1 MVVYTRDFGMVVG
14 VLGSSAHHKRTPVA
28 TLDNHPI
35 VHGPVTFF
43 PGCPRSHSEAEALRD
58 PS

>member
-43 PGCPRSHSEAEALRD
+43 PGRHAEAEALRD